1 MRNEVTINNLILN
14 FSCAPN
20 WTGAD
25 DYAQF
30 YNIILMIFGFF
41 FPTMILLI
49 TNVAVLRTSNKVSR
63 MCFNHTRAN
72 ITRIYR
78 HNQWYE
84 FHSYFIFSK
93 KDGVEQIVFLIQSQC
108 DILPSK
114 TMILMNQKCKVIL
127 QENLKIVM
135 GKQLFFSW

>member
-1 MRNEVTINNLILN
+1 MRNEVTINNFILN

-72 ITRIYR
+72 IFLLVYIDTI
-78 HNQWYE
+78 NDMN
-84 FHSYFIFSK
+84 FIATLFSARK
-93 KDGVEQIVFLIQSQC
+93 MASNK
-108 DILPSK
+108 
-114 TMILMNQKCKVIL
+114 
-127 QENLKIVM
+127 
-135 GKQLFFSW
+135 